1 MIMFKKKPNS
11 LIHSINPFIK
21 LILAIFFI
29 ISCFLVKSIIPLLFL
44 AIFLIALVLASNVS
58 IKEFLRYLW
67 LVLFAFVVLFFLDLI
82 INFTFMPVISLF
94 KSILIILMI
103 SLVIITTKSSDI
115 TLALEILFFPLK
127 IFGLNPRKLAN
138 KTMLSLRFISI
149 FKEELNKN
157 IKSYNNRIIKN
168 QSLKNKIINYK
179 NIILLSY
186 NQANDTKFQLEEV
199 MIVKNYNFDI
209 GNKIDYNL
217 KAKEMDFALVGM
229 QILIFVA
236 IIVKR

>member
-1 MIMFKKKPNS
+1 MA
-11 LIHSINPFIK
+11 PF
-21 LILAIFFI
+21 
-29 ISCFLVKSIIPLLFL
+29 PP
-44 AIFLIALVLASNVS
+44 ASS
-58 IKEFLRYLW
+58 RGGI
-67 LVLFAFVVLFFLDLI
+67 
-82 INFTFMPVISLF
+82 
-94 KSILIILMI
+94 
-103 SLVIITTKSSDI
+103 
-115 TLALEILFFPLK
+115 
-127 IFGLNPRKLAN
+127 
-138 KTMLSLRFISI
+138 LSLRGRERIPSVPVTSQ
-149 FKEELNKN
+149 EEVLSTGKAKGTPGSGP
-157 IKSYNNRIIKN
+157 IPGE
-168 QSLKNKIINYK
+168 KNKIINYK